1 VFDDDRTP
9 AFESWLERKLA
20 ALGPGIRADVESWL
34 RTLHDGGPRTRP
46 RSPDTVWGYLNEIG
60 PVLLDWSN
68 RNDHLREVSVD
79 DIVAVAGKLHGSKRH
94 HTLSVLRSLF
104 GHGKK
109 NGTIFRDPTVRVRV
123 GQQPYGVILPLQTN
137 EIADALVAAT
147 KPAAR
152 VALALAAL
160 HAARPKAIREFLLD
174 DLDLGNRR
182 LIVAGR
188 TRPLDELTRHAILD
202 WLDYRRSR
210 WPNTAN
216 HHMIINQQTALETGP
231 ISGVSITKA
240 LRGQAA
246 TLERLRVDRQL
257 DEALTRGPDPLHLAG
272 IFGLDDKTA
281 IRYANAARH
290 LLESAAEQY
299 ATTGSAPTQGS
310 NPRS

>member
-1 VFDDDRTP
+1 
-9 AFESWLERKLA
+9 
-20 ALGPGIRADVESWL
+20 
-34 RTLHDGGPRTRP
+34 
-46 RSPDTVWGYLNEIG
+46 
-60 PVLLDWSN
+60 
-68 RNDHLREVSVD
+68 
-79 DIVAVAGKLHGSKRH
+79 
-94 HTLSVLRSLF
+94 
-104 GHGKK
+104 
-109 NGTIFRDPTVRVRV
+109 
-123 GQQPYGVILPLQTN
+123 VILPLQTN

-147 KPAAR
+147 KPADR
-152 VALALAAL
+152 LALAPTAV

-188 TRPLDELTRHAILD
+188 TRPLDERTRHAILD

-246 TLERLRVDRQL
+246 TLERLRGDRQL

-272 IFGLDDKTA
+272 IFGQPTGRDSLQVRPQRQDDLPLWAAGSWPLRACSRRRCSARRGDGCFRAAAPQSSALRNPDTGGAHAA
-281 IRYANAARH
+281 I
-290 LLESAAEQY
+290 
-299 ATTGSAPTQGS
+299 
-310 NPRS
+310 